1 MARKPRPGRTLG
13 VFFLGMVL
21 IYGLVAMAG
30 SWKPELG
37 LDLQGGTRIT
47 LIATDDD
54 PADDS
59 LEQARQIIDDRV
71 NGSGVA
77 EADVVTEGS
86 NIIVVEVPGSSR
98 RDLLETVK
106 RQAQL
111 RFRLVACSDFDPGPC
126 AAGGGGPTIDPNAT
140 GGLPGGSVEV
150 DPGTGGAGDGGQ
162 GGDQGNGG
170 QGNGGQGG
178 DQGDGDQQGTNN
190 RPPVGFAAKNLAT
203 AEESESPDAQP
214 SDDAS
219 DGAGDGAGDGASDEP
234 SDEQSNAPT
243 PAPEG
248 GKLADD
254 PLAWADAPNEAAIRA
269 FNEFTCPPDGSSP
282 NVVDDPAKP
291 LVSCDTG
298 ERGQVVKYLLSP
310 SAIEGTQLTDASAQI
325 PQGTVQWVVALE
337 FNGSGTE
344 TFANISR
351 KLLDNGKQFAV
362 VLDGQVLSAPT
373 MEGLITNGQAQIS
386 GDFTEASAQ
395 SLATSLKFGALPIAF
410 EDDVS
415 SETIGP
421 SLAGDQ
427 LSAGLWAGGFGLG
440 LVMLYCLVY
449 YRGLGI
455 VVLGSLGVAALITY
469 AMVLLLS
476 ETAGF
481 TLTLP
486 GIAGLIIAVG
496 VTADSFILF
505 FERIRD
511 EMREGKSMR
520 VAVETGWRR
529 AKVTRLAA
537 NTVSLLSAAVL
548 YIFATGAVKGFGF
561 ALGLSTLIDLA
572 VLFWFTKPA
581 VSYLARYK
589 FFNGGG
595 RLSGLSPETLGMD
608 RVPAGGN
615 A

>member
-1 MARKPRPGRTLG
+1 MARKPRPGRTLV
-13 VFFLGMVL
+13 VFFLGMAL
-21 IYGLVAMAG
+21 LYGLVVLAG
-30 SWKPELG
+30 TWKPALG

-47 LIATDDD
+47 LVASDDD

-86 NIIVVEVPGSSR
+86 NIIVVEIPGSSR

-111 RFRLVACSDFDPGPC
+111 RFRLVACSEINPGPC
-126 AAGGGGPTIDPNAT
+126 AAGGGQGPALDPGAT
-140 GGLPGGSVEV
+140 GGLPDGSAVQI
-150 DPGTGGAGDGGQ
+150 DPGTGGDQGGDGGNNR
-162 GGDQGNGG
+162 GNNGGNGG
-170 QGNGGQGG
+170 E
-178 DQGDGDQQGTNN
+178 GDQQGSNN
-190 RPPVGFAAKNLAT
+190 RPPVGFATKSLAT
-203 AEESESPDAQP
+203 ADATASPSAEPSEDT
-214 SDDAS
+214 
-219 DGAGDGAGDGASDEP
+219 GDGAENGTDEGTEDP
-234 SDEQSNAPT
+234 SGSPSPSMV
-243 PAPEG
+243 PAPDG
-248 GKLADD
+248 GKNATD
-254 PLAWADAPNEAAIRA
+254 PLTWVDAPNEAAIKA
-269 FNEFTCPPDGSSP
+269 YNEFTCPADGTMPPVEDNPD
-282 NVVDDPAKP
+282 KP
-291 LVSCDTG
+291 LVSCETFEDGT
-298 ERGQVVKYLLSP
+298 VVKYLLSP

-325 PQGTVQWVVALE
+325 PQQQVQWVVALE
-337 FNGSGTE
+337 FNGAGTK
-344 TFANISR
+344 TFADISR
-351 KLLDNGKQFAV
+351 KLVNNGGQFAV
-362 VLDGQVLSAPT
+362 VLDGEVLSAPT
-373 MEGLITNGQAQIS
+373 MNGLITNGQAQIE
-386 GDFTEASAQ
+386 GNFTEASAQ

-410 EDDVS
+410 QDDVS

-427 LSAGLWAGGFGLG
+427 LSAGLWAGGLGLA

-449 YRGLGI
+449 YRGLGV
-455 VVLGSLGVAALITY
+455 VVLGSLAVAALITY
-469 AMVLLLS
+469 ALVLLLS

-520 VAVETGWRR
+520 VAVETGWKR